1 MKLEMRTVQK
11 IAAAAMT
18 LAVMFGCASP
28 LKPLAAS
35 AAQNTVSVSAD
46 IDEENSYISAQDQ
59 MYQKDF
65 LKLIN
70 KARAKAGLN
79 SVELGDAAHNAAA
92 AERAEELATTYSYVR
107 PNGQRDFTV
116 FAENGIG
123 DVSVG
128 ENYLAGVSTPDSA
141 MDQWMN
147 LDFARERIL
156 NVDATTVSVGHY
168 EGGAYGNY
176 WVLIFSYPE
185 NSHTDDFRQ
194 EVLDLVNVER
204 AKYGLTPL
212 VMGDANLTAAAQKRA
227 EEIATVNSHT
237 RPDGS
242 KCFTVLKEYG
252 VTAAPTGENAAW
264 GSVSPQEV
272 VDAWMQSEGHR
283 ANILNPEARAMG
295 VGYYYN
301 SSSTWGHQWIQIFTK
316 CYPLHHHTKIPS
328 PFLEKLCARKAR
340 QRKLPGFSLA
350 QMAFYVILILNNTQ
364 EEPLWRITGPSAV
377 RPWANTKRRRAA
389 SLRSSPL
396 RTARR
401 PPWHSW
407 SRCARPTARRGTTC
421 MLTGCGRGIG
431 NATPTMASRPKRP
444 GPRHWRCCSTA
455 A

>member
-92 AERAEELATTYSYVR
+92 AERAEELSTTYSYVR

-128 ENYLAGVSTPDSA
+128 ENYVAGVSTPDSA

-147 LDFARERIL
+147 LDFAR
-156 NVDATTVSVGHY
+156 
-168 EGGAYGNY
+168 
-176 WVLIFSYPE
+176 
-185 NSHTDDFRQ
+185 
-194 EVLDLVNVER
+194 
-204 AKYGLTPL
+204 
-212 VMGDANLTAAAQKRA
+212 
-227 EEIATVNSHT
+227 T

-252 VTAAPTGENAAW
+252 VTAVPTGENAAW

-316 CYPLHHHTKIPS
+316 
-328 PFLEKLCARKAR
+328 
-340 QRKLPGFSLA
+340 
-350 QMAFYVILILNNTQ
+350 
-364 EEPLWRITGPSAV
+364 
-377 RPWANTKRRRAA
+377 
-389 SLRSSPL
+389 
-396 RTARR
+396 
-401 PPWHSW
+401 
-407 SRCARPTARRGTTC
+407 
-421 MLTGCGRGIG
+421 
-431 NATPTMASRPKRP
+431 
-444 GPRHWRCCSTA
+444 
-455 A
+455 

>member
-116 FAENGIG
+116 FAENGID

-283 ANILNPEARAMG
+283 ANIL
-295 VGYYYN
+295 
-301 SSSTWGHQWIQIFTK
+301 
-316 CYPLHHHTKIPS
+316 
-328 PFLEKLCARKAR
+328 
-340 QRKLPGFSLA
+340 GFSLA